1 MEDWDY
7 YYRLQNLEQ
16 WWPDMK
22 DGKPDYDMHPNH
34 LAKWD
39 QFTLWW
45 LLEKNPKYK
54 DIKLKYFDEEIRWNF
69 YAIFPESENY
79 TDNPIIVMH
88 YSGQKAG
95 LE

>member
-1 MEDWDY
+1 MNEFKG
-7 YYRLQNLEQ
+7 
-16 WWPDMK
+16 PDVK
-22 DGKPDYDMHPNH
+22 APRFRQKAVKIINDEFFKNF
-34 LAKWD
+34 K
-39 QFTLWW
+39 
-45 LLEKNPKYK
+45 EKYPKYK